1 MPSFDIPPA
10 NINQDAR
17 ELRIYN
23 HTTEDDHGIRLPG
36 LLRQGDHDWFLI
48 KDSSRSA
55 QRKLSGYY
63 FYRDDSMRLKLLTF
77 MVHKDPA
84 KALLAKVH

>member
-1 MPSFDIPPA
+1 
-10 NINQDAR
+10 
-17 ELRIYN
+17 L
-23 HTTEDDHGIRLPG
+23 LG

-63 FYRDDSMRLKLLTF
+63 FYRDDYMRLKLLTF
-77 MVHKDPA
+77 MVHKDA
-84 KALLAKVH
+84 ARLLLAKVN